1 MRFYIVAALLLVSTT
16 LFAQTEGAIEMLR
29 HDIKTEK
36 VAIMTASLPLTE
48 KEGEAF
54 WPMYREYSNEI
65 AKLGDRRLAI
75 LKKVSETSGAI
86 DEKTAEK
93 GVKESFSIA
102 NDRNKILKKYYDK
115 AAKIM
120 GVVKAARFL
129 QIENQML
136 TILDAQIADQVPLLK
151 AAAPK
156 PEKQE
161 KQ

>member
-1 MRFYIVAALLLVSTT
+1 MRFYILAALLLVSTSV
-16 LFAQTEGAIEMLR
+16 FAQTEGAIEMLR

-75 LKKVSETSGAI
+75 LKKVSETSGAV

-115 AAKIM
+115 AAKII

-129 QIENQML
+129 QIETQML

-151 AAAPK
+151 TAAPK
-156 PEKQE
+156 PEKQ
-161 KQ
+161 